1 MSFGDLTS
9 TFCGTPGLCL
19 TFFSHWAD
27 YMAVEVLLNK
37 KYGLAV
43 DWWSFGIL
51 IYVMLIGKVC
61 SFF

>member
-1 MSFGDLTS
+1 MEHLVYSFNPQDK
-9 TFCGTPGLCL
+9 
-19 TFFSHWAD
+19 D

-51 IYVMLIGKVC
+51 IYVMLIGKVNNQYD
-61 SFF
+61 